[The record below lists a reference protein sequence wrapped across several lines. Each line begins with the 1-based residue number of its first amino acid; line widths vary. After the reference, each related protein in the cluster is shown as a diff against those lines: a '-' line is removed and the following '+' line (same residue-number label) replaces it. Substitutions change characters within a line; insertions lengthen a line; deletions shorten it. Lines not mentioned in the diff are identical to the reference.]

1 MFSTTINT
9 SITKFTAVY
18 WAREEYGKIKSI
30 IIKGTKVLGLFGV
43 LLFGLIALISPMFSS
58 FLQIEDNT
66 LLLVLFASLPL
77 SMVLP
82 IYQGALR
89 GMQRFS
95 ALGLST
101 SSWAFLKVL
110 FGVSLVALGYGVFGG
125 LLGIFW
131 HTWGR
136 FS

>member
-1 MFSTTINT
+1 M
-9 SITKFTAVY
+9 
-18 WAREEYGKIKSI
+18 
-30 IIKGTKVLGLFGV
+30 
-43 LLFGLIALISPMFSS
+43 IALISPMFSS

-82 IYQGALR
+82 PIYQGALR

-95 ALGLST
+95 ALGGLST

-125 LLGIFW
+125 LLGIFLA
-131 HTWGR
+131 HVGAFFLNTNVSKG
-136 FS
+136 SVPV